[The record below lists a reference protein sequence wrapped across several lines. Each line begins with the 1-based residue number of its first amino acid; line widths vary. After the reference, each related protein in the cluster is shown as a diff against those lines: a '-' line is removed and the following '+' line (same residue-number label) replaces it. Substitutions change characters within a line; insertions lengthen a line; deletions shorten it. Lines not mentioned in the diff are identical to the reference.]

1 VANIV
6 ILDDDQ
12 VMVELL
18 RTIVEDAGHDVV
30 TATDLDD
37 LPPDVRG
44 DLVISDLMPLTAY
57 RPEPAR
63 EWVRRLRARFGAPLI
78 IVTAHAAAL
87 READRLG
94 ADAVVAKPFEVEM
107 PAATIRDVMTA
118 DPHMRKTP

>member
-1 VANIV
+1 VATIV

-18 RTIVEDAGHDVV
+18 RTIAEDAGHDAV
-30 TATDLDD
+30 TATDLEDV
-37 LPPDVRG
+37 PAGVRG
-44 DLVISDLMPLTAY
+44 DVVISDLMPLTAY

-63 EWVRRLRARFGAPLI
+63 DWVRRLRARFAAPVI
-78 IVTAHAAAL
+78 IVTAHAGAL

-94 ADAVVAKPFEVEM
+94 ADAVVAKPFEVEIL
-107 PAATIRDVMTA
+107 AATIRDVMPA